1 MRNKIWFS
9 LLVLTILLSACS
21 GSGSATM
28 ASLAGT
34 HWVLEQINGESVIE
48 NALPTLSFRGDQE
61 VGGNS
66 SCNTFY
72 GAFTAKDGKLTID
85 ELASTMM
92 ACPEPEGL
100 MDQETEYLKALESS
114 ASYRIDGDKLLITD
128 SSNAVVL
135 VFSSQD
141 RSLEGK
147 TWNLTSFNDGR
158 NLVSLVLD
166 TQITAEF
173 KEGTLSGSSGCNSYS
188 GAFQYKEQNLSFDT
202 FAVTMMA
209 CPQEGVIEQETAYLN
224 TLTKVTHYTIDGNN
238 LLLFDANDLV
248 IVQFSQ

>member
-141 RSLEGK
+141 MSLEGK

>member
-66 SCNTFY
+66 SCNTFN

-141 RSLEGK
+141 MSLEGK

>member
-1 MRNKIWFS
+1 
-9 LLVLTILLSACS
+9 
-21 GSGSATM
+21 M

-66 SCNTFY
+66 SCNTFN
-72 GAFTAKDGKLTID
+72 GTFTAKDGKLTIG
-85 ELASTMM
+85 ELTSTMM

-100 MDQETEYLKALESS
+100 MDQETAYLKALESS
-114 ASYRIDGDKLLITD
+114 ASYRIDGDKLLIIDT
-128 SSNAVVL
+128 SNAVVL
-135 VFSSQD
+135 VFSTQD
-141 RSLEGK
+141 MSLEGK
-147 TWNLTSFNDGR
+147 TWNLTSFNDGQ

-188 GAFQYKEQNLSFDT
+188 GAFQQKEQNLSFDT

-209 CPQEGVIEQETAYLN
+209 CPQEDVMEQETAYLS
-224 TLTKVTHYTIDGNN
+224 TLTKVTRYTIDGNN

-248 IVQFSQ
+248 IAQFSQ